1 MQSLLFESITVDEI
15 TLPILEEKNVR
26 LTVLRLDKIHPVI
39 SGNKWFKLKYYIEK
53 AKAEGKDHIATFGGA
68 YSNHIIATAA
78 AGKLHSLKT
87 TGIIR
92 GERPKNLSH
101 TLLQAGEYGMELVFI
116 NREDYRNKNLPSEIK
131 DEIDTVFLINEGG

>member
-1 MQSLLFESITVDEI
+1 MQPLLFESITVDEI
-15 TLPILEEKNVR
+15 ALPILKEKNVR
-26 LTVLRLDKIHPVI
+26 LAVLRLDQIHPVI

-78 AGKLHSLKT
+78 AGKLHNLKT

-92 GERPKNLSH
+92 GERLGNLSH
-101 TLLQAGEYGMELVFI
+101 TLLQAEKYGMELFFI
-116 NREDYRNKNLPSEIK
+116 SRDGYQNKNLPSKIK
-131 DEIDTVFLINEGG
+131 DESDAIYLINE